1 MTDSQDPWY
10 AGAAGWTQLSMAFLR
25 SELVKPDPDY
35 RSLADQIASY
45 PAEERHAVWVE
56 VAQSASS
63 RAARTRAYLEALHN
77 DPDPASVAWGWLDGD
92 FDLMDKVEHVIDPA
106 DARTLATVEECR
118 ERLGSIIEAG
128 GHDLP
133 VATDTAAPMGEPMA
147 APMAEPMAEPM
158 AAPMAEPMGE
168 PMAAPMAEPMA
179 EPSSV
184 PEQPAPAQAQAG
196 PMAEPSSVPM
206 AVPMAELIAE
216 PISVSEQPAP
226 AQAYAQP
233 DAQSP
238 AAPTWSPTHFVPM
251 GGLPAWDYPDPNR
264 QPIAVLN
271 ARLGLVVD
279 AVAGDWALVRAV
291 NGWRGWVDGR
301 RLTGPG

>member
-10 AGAAGWTQLSMAFLR
+10 AGAAGWTQLSKAFVRL
-25 SELVKPDPDY
+25 ELVKPDPDY
-35 RSLADQIASY
+35 RSLADQIAAY

-106 DARTLATVEECR
+106 DARTLATVEERR

-128 GHDLP
+128 DRDLP
-133 VATDTAAPMGEPMA
+133 VVTDTAEPEQPTVTATDTAEPR
-147 APMAEPMAEPM
+147 AERSA
-158 AAPMAEPMGE
+158 
-168 PMAAPMAEPMA
+168 
-179 EPSSV
+179 V
-184 PEQPAPAQAQAG
+184 PEQPAPVQAQAQ
-196 PMAEPSSVPM
+196 
-206 AVPMAELIAE
+206 
-216 PISVSEQPAP
+216 PAP
-226 AQAYAQP
+226 
-233 DAQSP
+233 QSP
-238 AAPTWSPTHFVPM
+238 ATPTWSPTHFVPM

-271 ARLGLVVD
+271 ARLGLVVE

>member
-10 AGAAGWTQLSMAFLR
+10 AGAAGWTELSKAFVRL
-25 SELVKPDPDY
+25 ELVKPDPDY
-35 RSLADQIASY
+35 RSLAEQIAAY

-56 VAQSASS
+56 VAQSAAS
-63 RAARTRAYLEALHN
+63 RAARTRAYLEALHD

-92 FDLMDKVEHVIDPA
+92 FDLMDKVEHVIGPA
-106 DARTLATVEECR
+106 DARTLVTVEERR

-128 GHDLP
+128 GRDLP
-133 VATDTAAPMGEPMA
+133 VATETAVPEEPA
-147 APMAEPMAEPM
+147 VTATETA
-158 AAPMAEPMGE
+158 
-168 PMAAPMAEPMA
+168 
-179 EPSSV
+179 V
-184 PEQPAPAQAQAG
+184 PEQAAVAATDTVEPIAQPMAQPNSVPDYPAQTKAPAQ
-196 PMAEPSSVPM
+196 
-206 AVPMAELIAE
+206 
-216 PISVSEQPAP
+216 
-226 AQAYAQP
+226 
-233 DAQSP
+233 P
-238 AAPTWSPTHFVPM
+238 AAQWPAARTWSPTHFVPM

-271 ARLGLVVD
+271 ARLGLVVE

>member
-35 RSLADQIASY
+35 RSLAEQIAAY

-133 VATDTAAPMGEPMA
+133 VATEIAA
-147 APMAEPMAEPM
+147 
-158 AAPMAEPMGE
+158 
-168 PMAAPMAEPMA
+168 
-179 EPSSV
+179 
-184 PEQPAPAQAQAG
+184 PEQPAPTQAQAQ
-196 PMAEPSSVPM
+196 
-206 AVPMAELIAE
+206 
-216 PISVSEQPAP
+216 PA
-226 AQAYAQP
+226 
-233 DAQSP
+233 AQSL

-271 ARLGLVVD
+271 ARLGLVVE

-301 RLTGPG
+301 RLTGPA

>member
-10 AGAAGWTQLSMAFLR
+10 AGAAGWTQLSLAFLR

-35 RSLADQIASY
+35 RSLAEQIAAY

-92 FDLMDKVEHVIDPA
+92 FDLMDKVEHVIGPA
-106 DARTLATVEECR
+106 DARTLATVEERR

-128 GHDLP
+128 GNDLP
-133 VATDTAAPMGEPMA
+133 VATETAAPEQPA
-147 APMAEPMAEPM
+147 VTATDTVEPMAEPM
-158 AAPMAEPMGE
+158 AAP
-168 PMAAPMAEPMA
+168 
-179 EPSSV
+179 SSL
-184 PEQPAPAQAQAG
+184 PEQPAPAQAQAQL
-196 PMAEPSSVPM
+196 A
-206 AVPMAELIAE
+206 
-216 PISVSEQPAP
+216 
-226 AQAYAQP
+226 AQL
-233 DAQSP
+233 P

-271 ARLGLVVD
+271 PRLGLVVE

>member
-10 AGAAGWTQLSMAFLR
+10 AGAAGWTQLSKAFLR
-25 SELVKPDPDY
+25 LELVKSDPDY
-35 RSLADQIASY
+35 RSLAEQIAAY

-63 RAARTRAYLEALHN
+63 RAARTRSYLEALHN

-106 DARTLATVEECR
+106 DARTLATVEELR

-128 GHDLP
+128 GRDLP
-133 VATDTAAPMGEPMA
+133 VATETVAQEQPAVTATDTAEPIA
-147 APMAEPMAEPM
+147 A
-158 AAPMAEPMGE
+158 
-168 PMAAPMAEPMA
+168 
-179 EPSSV
+179 PSSV
-184 PEQPAPAQAQAG
+184 PEQPAPTQAQAQ
-196 PMAEPSSVPM
+196 
-206 AVPMAELIAE
+206 
-216 PISVSEQPAP
+216 PA
-226 AQAYAQP
+226 
-233 DAQSP
+233 AQSL

-271 ARLGLVVD
+271 ARLGLVVE

>member
-10 AGAAGWTQLSMAFLR
+10 AGAAGWTQLSTAFLR

-35 RSLADQIASY
+35 RSLADQIAAY

-106 DARTLATVEECR
+106 DARTLATVEELR
-118 ERLGSIIEAG
+118 ERLGSITEAG
-128 GHDLP
+128 GRDLP
-133 VATDTAAPMGEPMA
+133 VVTETVAQEQPAVTATDTAEPIA
-147 APMAEPMAEPM
+147 AP
-158 AAPMAEPMGE
+158 
-168 PMAAPMAEPMA
+168 
-179 EPSSV
+179 SSA
-184 PEQPAPAQAQAG
+184 PEQPVPAQAQA
-196 PMAEPSSVPM
+196 
-206 AVPMAELIAE
+206 
-216 PISVSEQPAP
+216 QPA
-226 AQAYAQP
+226 
-233 DAQSP
+233 AQSF

-251 GGLPAWDYPDPNR
+251 DGLPAWDYPDPNR

-271 ARLGLVVD
+271 ARLGLVVE

-301 RLTGPG
+301 RLTGPA

>member
-10 AGAAGWTQLSMAFLR
+10 AGAAGWTQLSQAFLR

-35 RSLADQIASY
+35 RSLADQIAAY

-63 RAARTRAYLEALHN
+63 RAARTRAYVEALHN

-92 FDLMDKVEHVIDPA
+92 FDLMDKVEHVINPA
-106 DARTLATVEECR
+106 DARTQATVEECR

-128 GHDLP
+128 GRDLP
-133 VATDTAAPMGEPMA
+133 VTTETAAPDQPAMATTDTAEPL
-147 APMAEPMAEPM
+147 
-158 AAPMAEPMGE
+158 
-168 PMAAPMAEPMA
+168 A
-179 EPSSV
+179 EPSSMR
-184 PEQPAPAQAQAG
+184 EQPAPAQAQAG
-196 PMAEPSSVPM
+196 PA
-206 AVPMAELIAE
+206 
-216 PISVSEQPAP
+216 
-226 AQAYAQP
+226 
-233 DAQSP
+233 AQSP

-271 ARLGLVVD
+271 ARLGLVVE
-279 AVAGDWALVRAV
+279 AVAGDWALVRAI

>member
-1 MTDSQDPWY
+1 MLVQLGEPPMTDSQDPWY
-10 AGAAGWTQLSMAFLR
+10 VGAAGWTQLSKAFLR

-35 RSLADQIASY
+35 RSLADQIAAY

-92 FDLMDKVEHVIDPA
+92 FDLMDKVEHVINPA
-106 DARTLATVEECR
+106 DARTLATVEERR

-128 GHDLP
+128 DRDLP
-133 VATDTAAPMGEPMA
+133 VATDTAEPEQPAVA
-147 APMAEPMAEPM
+147 ATETAEPIT
-158 AAPMAEPMGE
+158 
-168 PMAAPMAEPMA
+168 

-184 PEQPAPAQAQAG
+184 PEQPAPAPAQT
-196 PMAEPSSVPM
+196 
-206 AVPMAELIAE
+206 
-216 PISVSEQPAP
+216 QPA
-226 AQAYAQP
+226 AQW
-233 DAQSP
+233 P
-238 AAPTWSPTHFVPM
+238 AALTWSPTHFVPM

-264 QPIAVLN
+264 PPIAVLN
-271 ARLGLVVD
+271 ARLGLVVE

>member
-10 AGAAGWTQLSMAFLR
+10 AGAAGWTQLTLAFLR

-35 RSLADQIASY
+35 RSLADQIAAY

-133 VATDTAAPMGEPMA
+133 VATGTA

-158 AAPMAEPMGE
+158 VEPMVE
-168 PMAAPMAEPMA
+168 P
-179 EPSSV
+179 
-184 PEQPAPAQAQAG
+184 
-196 PMAEPSSVPM
+196 
-206 AVPMAELIAE
+206 IAE
-216 PISVSEQPAP
+216 PIAEPEQPAP

-233 DAQSP
+233 AAQSP

-264 QPIAVLN
+264 QPIAVLA
-271 ARLGLVVD
+271 ARLGLVVE

>member
-1 MTDSQDPWY
+1 MLVQLVEPPMTDSQDPWY
-10 AGAAGWTQLSMAFLR
+10 AGAAGWTQLSKAFLL

-35 RSLADQIASY
+35 RSLADQIAAY

-92 FDLMDKVEHVIDPA
+92 FDLMDKVEHVIDPD
-106 DARTLATVEECR
+106 DARTPATVEELR
-118 ERLGSIIEAG
+118 ERLGSITEAG
-128 GHDLP
+128 GRDLP
-133 VATDTAAPMGEPMA
+133 VATETVAQEQPAVTATDTAEPITA
-147 APMAEPMAEPM
+147 
-158 AAPMAEPMGE
+158 
-168 PMAAPMAEPMA
+168 
-179 EPSSV
+179 PSSV
-184 PEQPAPAQAQAG
+184 PEQPAPAQTQA
-196 PMAEPSSVPM
+196 
-206 AVPMAELIAE
+206 
-216 PISVSEQPAP
+216 QPA
-226 AQAYAQP
+226 
-233 DAQSP
+233 AQSL

-271 ARLGLVVD
+271 ARLGLVVE

>member
-1 MTDSQDPWY
+1 MPVQLGEPPMTDSQDPWY

-35 RSLADQIASY
+35 RSLADQIAAY

-133 VATDTAAPMGEPMA
+133 VATETAAPEQPAMTATDTAEPMA
-147 APMAEPMAEPM
+147 ELMAEPMAETMAEPM
-158 AAPMAEPMGE
+158 AAPM
-168 PMAAPMAEPMA
+168 
-179 EPSSV
+179 
-184 PEQPAPAQAQAG
+184 
-196 PMAEPSSVPM
+196 
-206 AVPMAELIAE
+206 
-216 PISVSEQPAP
+216 
-226 AQAYAQP
+226 
-233 DAQSP
+233 
-238 AAPTWSPTHFVPM
+238 
-251 GGLPAWDYPDPNR
+251 
-264 QPIAVLN
+264 
-271 ARLGLVVD
+271 
-279 AVAGDWALVRAV
+279 
-291 NGWRGWVDGR
+291 
-301 RLTGPG
+301 

>member
-1 MTDSQDPWY
+1 MTDSQVPWY
-10 AGAAGWTQLSMAFLR
+10 AGAAGWTQLSNAFLR
-25 SELVKPDPDY
+25 FELVKPDPDY
-35 RSLADQIASY
+35 RSLAERIAAY

-63 RAARTRAYLEALHN
+63 RAARTRSYLEALHN

-106 DARTLATVEECR
+106 DARTLATVEGLR

-128 GHDLP
+128 GRDLP
-133 VATDTAAPMGEPMA
+133 AAAET
-147 APMAEPMAEPM
+147 AEPIVEPIVEPEQPAVAAAETAEPM
-158 AAPMAEPMGE
+158 AAPEQSAVAAAETAEPIV
-168 PMAAPMAEPMA
+168 

-184 PEQPAPAQAQAG
+184 PEQPAPAQAQAQS
-196 PMAEPSSVPM
+196 A
-206 AVPMAELIAE
+206 
-216 PISVSEQPAP
+216 
-226 AQAYAQP
+226 
-233 DAQSP
+233 AQSP
-238 AAPTWSPTHFVPM
+238 ATPTWSPTHFVPM

-264 QPIAVLN
+264 QPIVVLN
-271 ARLGLVVD
+271 PRLGLVVE

-301 RLTGPG
+301 RLTGPA

>member
-1 MTDSQDPWY
+1 MPVQLGEPPMTDSQDPWY
-10 AGAAGWTQLSMAFLR
+10 AGAAGWRQLSKAFLA
-25 SELVKPDPDY
+25 SELLKPDPDY
-35 RSLADQIASY
+35 RSLADQIAAY

-133 VATDTAAPMGEPMA
+133 VATATAAPMV
-147 APMAEPMAEPM
+147 EPMAEPGSV
-158 AAPMAEPMGE
+158 PG
-168 PMAAPMAEPMA
+168 
-179 EPSSV
+179 SV
-184 PEQPAPAQAQAG
+184 PEQPAPAQAH
-196 PMAEPSSVPM
+196 
-206 AVPMAELIAE
+206 
-216 PISVSEQPAP
+216 
-226 AQAYAQP
+226 AQP

-238 AAPTWSPTHFVPM
+238 AAPMWSPTHFVPM
-251 GGLPAWDYPDPNR
+251 GGLPAWDYPD
-264 QPIAVLN
+264 
-271 ARLGLVVD
+271 
-279 AVAGDWALVRAV
+279 
-291 NGWRGWVDGR
+291 
-301 RLTGPG
+301 

>member
-10 AGAAGWTQLSMAFLR
+10 AGAAGWTQLSKAFLR

-35 RSLADQIASY
+35 RSLADQIAAY

-56 VAQSASS
+56 VAQSAPS

-106 DARTLATVEECR
+106 DARTLASVEERR

-128 GHDLP
+128 GRDLP
-133 VATDTAAPMGEPMA
+133 VATKTAVPETVVPEQPAVAATETAEPIAEPIAEPTAAPLA
-147 APMAEPMAEPM
+147 A
-158 AAPMAEPMGE
+158 
-168 PMAAPMAEPMA
+168 
-179 EPSSV
+179 PSSV
-184 PEQPAPAQAQAG
+184 PEQPAPAQVQA
-196 PMAEPSSVPM
+196 
-206 AVPMAELIAE
+206 
-216 PISVSEQPAP
+216 QPA
-226 AQAYAQP
+226 
-233 DAQSP
+233 AQSP

-264 QPIAVLN
+264 RPIAVLN
-271 ARLGLVVD
+271 ARLGLVVE
-279 AVAGDWALVRAV
+279 AVAGDWAFVRAV

>member
-1 MTDSQDPWY
+1 MTESHDPWY
-10 AGAAGWTQLSMAFLR
+10 AGAVGWTQLSKAFLR
-25 SELVKPDPDY
+25 LELVKPDPDY
-35 RSLADQIASY
+35 RSLAEQIAAY

-63 RAARTRAYLEALHN
+63 RAARTRSYLEALHN

-106 DARTLATVEECR
+106 DARTLATVEELR

-128 GHDLP
+128 GRDLP
-133 VATDTAAPMGEPMA
+133 VATEIAA
-147 APMAEPMAEPM
+147 
-158 AAPMAEPMGE
+158 
-168 PMAAPMAEPMA
+168 
-179 EPSSV
+179 
-184 PEQPAPAQAQAG
+184 PEQPAPAQAQA
-196 PMAEPSSVPM
+196 
-206 AVPMAELIAE
+206 
-216 PISVSEQPAP
+216 QPA
-226 AQAYAQP
+226 
-233 DAQSP
+233 AQSL

-251 GGLPAWDYPDPNR
+251 DGLPAWDYPDPNR

-271 ARLGLVVD
+271 ARLGLVVE

>member
-10 AGAAGWTQLSMAFLR
+10 AGAAGWTQLSKAFLR
-25 SELVKPDPDY
+25 LELVKPDPDY
-35 RSLADQIASY
+35 RSLADQIAAY

-63 RAARTRAYLEALHN
+63 RAARTRSYLEALHN

-106 DARTLATVEECR
+106 DARTLATVEELR

-128 GHDLP
+128 GRDLP
-133 VATDTAAPMGEPMA
+133 VVTETAA
-147 APMAEPMAEPM
+147 
-158 AAPMAEPMGE
+158 
-168 PMAAPMAEPMA
+168 
-179 EPSSV
+179 
-184 PEQPAPAQAQAG
+184 PEQPAPVQAQAQ
-196 PMAEPSSVPM
+196 
-206 AVPMAELIAE
+206 
-216 PISVSEQPAP
+216 PA
-226 AQAYAQP
+226 
-233 DAQSP
+233 AQSL

-251 GGLPAWDYPDPNR
+251 DGLPAWDYPDPNR
-264 QPIAVLN
+264 QPIAVLA
-271 ARLGLVVD
+271 ARLGLVVE